1 MRQRRGLSTVVGG
14 VFFLIVIIT
23 AASYLTYSMNLF
35 ENFSETV
42 FAVEQERENRKK
54 ESFDISRLTIE
65 NNKINLDI
73 HNSGD
78 IPVHLTRIWI
88 ENVTGVD
95 EVYRFNLNT
104 TIATGSTGQN
114 VLQNLNFTALQTQS
128 YSAKLVTDRGTT
140 KEFSINASTEPL
152 HLQLFTLPEEIPT
165 NFVSTVLLSVT
176 NNSTQNTIY
185 TNVQPILN
193 VVPIGGEATFE
204 GTTPQPHPVLEKG
217 NTVIFEWPYRISGDK
232 GDKVRFEASILNGV
246 PGNIVTKDVVIKVVE
261 FAEESGSALQS
272 KLLTSESAPDDQLF
286 FHEENF
292 DSLDGQQMWASG
304 PEDNIGQIIDFEN
317 STALFYTNSD
327 GNVTVNIP
335 NGTWNGHI
343 RYLSSPMPD
352 SLMHNGTESETM
364 SYHFEEDLD
373 NPLDST
379 TTTTM
384 TLGTGTNRPVWNS
397 TGHQGAGAYEFFGND
412 FASIPIVDGN
422 KIADSPAT
430 TSAWFNAHST
440 GPNSTQTIYFSDS
453 NNGQKSYQIFLNSI
467 GDLVF
472 QIDSGS
478 VVETC
483 TSSGDYRD
491 DSWHHFV
498 AIMPGDDDC
507 TLYVDGSFIQSNTN
521 PSPSNL
527 VVDGFAYVGASDGSG
542 SNGFNGMIDDLIHWD
557 TYALDETTQ
566 EVTDLFNTNY
576 GTGAH
581 LMNYDIKIVD
591 EFGGDLGLANKTI
604 TQTVNF
610 PIPYFSDFGE
620 YSNPLSDIW
629 GQFNLTAITNDTRV
643 IGPSE
648 RLMMNITMSPKT
660 LGNLN
665 LKMIIDDTDVVSG
678 LGNSFLQ
685 IPSPDVGLPGY
696 GTYDN
701 SGIGTISVFNP
712 GPTDVWITYESR
724 VVFEDEI
731 TGTPYASFI
740 ISADSNAVNNDQ
752 DSPIIEASTTSILEF
767 DIPRAQ
773 PGNVSSQL
781 IPEGRYKMFVFL
793 DGYDSAGQVFFQTT
807 PIGIVRVI

>member
-1 MRQRRGLSTVVGG
+1 MRKRRGLSTVVGG

-65 NNKINLDI
+65 NNKINLDV

-104 TIATGSTGQN
+104 TIATGSTGQD
-114 VLQNLNFTALQTQS
+114 VLQNLNFVALQTES
-128 YSAKLVTDRGTT
+128 YAAKLVTDRGTT

-152 HLQLFTLPEEIPT
+152 HLQLLTLPEEIPT

-193 VVPIGGEATFE
+193 VVPIGAEATFE

-217 NTVIFEWPYRISGDK
+217 NTVIFEWPYRISGDA
-232 GDKVRFEASILNGV
+232 GDKIRFEASILNGV

-272 KLLTSESAPDDQLF
+272 KLLTSDAAPDDQLF
-286 FHEENF
+286 FHEENI
-292 DSLDGQQMWASG
+292 DALGGQQMWASG
-304 PEDNIGQIIDFEN
+304 PEDNIGQIIDFEISN
-317 STALFYTNSD
+317 ALFYTNSD

-343 RYLSSPMPD
+343 RYLSSPMPN
-352 SLMHNGTESETM
+352 SLMHNGTEKETM

-384 TLGTGTNRPVWNS
+384 TLGTGSNRPVWNS

-412 FASIPIVDGN
+412 FASMPVVVGN

-440 GPNSTQTIYFSDS
+440 GPNSTQTIYFSES
-453 NNGQKSYQIFLNSI
+453 NNGAKSYQIFLNNI
-467 GDLVF
+467 GNLVF

-478 VVETC
+478 TVETC

-491 DSWHHFV
+491 DLWHHFV

-507 TLYVDGSFIQSNTN
+507 TLYVDGNLSQSNTN
-521 PSPSNL
+521 PGASNL
-527 VVDGFAYVGASDGSG
+527 VVDGTVYVGASDGSG
-542 SNGFNGMIDDLIHWD
+542 SNGFHGMIDDLIHWD
-557 TYALDETTQ
+557 TYALDENTQ
-566 EVTDLFNTNY
+566 EVTDLFNTNF
-576 GTGAH
+576 GDSAH

-591 EFGGDLGLANKTI
+591 EFGSDLGFANKTI

-620 YSNPLSDIW
+620 YGNPISDIW

-643 IGPSE
+643 ISPAE
-648 RLMMNITMSPKT
+648 RLMMNITMSQKT

-665 LKMIIDDTDVVSG
+665 LKMIIDDTDVTSG

-701 SGIGTISVFNP
+701 SDIGTISVFNP

-740 ISADSNAVNNDQ
+740 ISADSMTVNNNQ